1 MSVRSTRIGLTAG
14 DRMVEIDL
22 LIERCEE
29 ECGGYIVAIPDLPEI
44 LMHVDDPPN
53 VADLI
58 LWLHRL
64 SRPTES
70 ATASIARPVPRRK
83 PIPIKRDAH

>member
-1 MSVRSTRIGLTAG
+1 MSVRSTRIGLVAG
-14 DRMVEIDL
+14 DRTVEIDL

-29 ECGGYIVAIPDLPEI
+29 ECGGWIVAIPDLPQLLIHAEE
-44 LMHVDDPPN
+44 PTN

-64 SRPTES
+64 SRPSES
-70 ATASIARPVPRRK
+70 ASASITRR
-83 PIPIKRDAH
+83 DTQH